1 MVASITM
8 RPPLNLKS
16 MNREQRRNQRQAIKA
31 ATKENRKSE
40 QSRQTLENIY
50 EFITKFRDDP
60 EAYVKCSNR
69 IYLLRCMGVMLDSL
83 VSDVDRFM
91 DISDFDRGT
100 HKIMKKVSEGLDQLL
115 DRLQARSVDAFGKDC
130 VANGQRNDQEYG
142 DLCQVA
148 LTLQDFIELFVIYF
162 VDPKDQWRLHELD
175 KFMEKMVTP
184 DAIKAKV
191 DDAKAKIEHDFV
203 PQIEKLKIVLNK

>member
-1 MVASITM
+1 
-8 RPPLNLKS
+8 
-16 MNREQRRNQRQAIKA
+16 MNREQRRNQRQAIKEA
-31 ATKENRKSE
+31 NKANRKSE
-40 QSRQTLENIY
+40 HSRQTLENIY

-69 IYLLRCMGVMLDSL
+69 IYLLRCMGVILDSL

-100 HKIMKKVSEGLDQLL
+100 HKIMKKVSDNLDLLL
-115 DRLQARSVDAFGKDC
+115 DRLQARSVDAFGKEC
-130 VANGQRNDQEYG
+130 VANGQRSDQEYG

-148 LTLQDFIELFVIYF
+148 LTLQEFIELFVIYF
-162 VDPKDQWRLHELD
+162 VDPKDQWRLRELD
-175 KFMEKMVTP
+175 KFMEQVVTP
-184 DAIKAKV
+184 DAVQSKIE
-191 DDAKAKIEHDFV
+191 DAKAKIEHDFV